1 MELPA
6 ALAAA
11 LERELRGVARGD
23 LAERALAVS
32 TAYRGGGGSAPV
44 IRDRQSALA
53 YALTRAPATFAAC
66 ARVMSELERVAPGF
80 GPASLLD
87 AGSGSGSASWAAAE
101 AFPRLSQVT
110 WAEANGPLLDLA
122 IRLAAEARGALSSAK
137 VLRGDLATAELPPA
151 DLVMASYVLAEIA
164 APRQATL
171 VRALWAATRGVL
183 ALVEPGVP
191 DGYARLLAARDGLI
205 AGGATILAPCPH
217 QAVCPLAPPDWCHFS
232 VRLPRSR
239 DHRLAKRAEAS
250 FEDEKFAYLL
260 AARPQVAAIAPMPRI
275 LARPRETKPGLE
287 FKLCTVGGLEHRF
300 VPRREKLAHAAV
312 RRLGWGDTLAG
323 SAGP

>member
-11 LERELRGVARGD
+11 LERELRGVARGG

-87 AGSGSGSASWAAAE
+87 AGSGSGSASWA
-101 AFPRLSQVT
+101 
-110 WAEANGPLLDLA
+110 
-122 IRLAAEARGALSSAK
+122 AAEARGALSSAK

>member
-1 MELPA
+1 MAVENVEQDNLARLVNRNISILDPLNLPPN
-6 ALAAA
+6 
-11 LERELRGVARGD
+11 
-23 LAERALAVS
+23 
-32 TAYRGGGGSAPV
+32 GGANP
-44 IRDRQSALA
+44 
-53 YALTRAPATFAAC
+53 
-66 ARVMSELERVAPGF
+66 
-80 GPASLLD
+80 
-87 AGSGSGSASWAAAE
+87 AGSLPIKVFVCPSTPNGST
-101 AFPRLSQVT
+101 L
-110 WAEANGPLLDLA
+110 ANY
-122 IRLAAEARGALSSAK
+122 
-137 VLRGDLATAELPPA
+137 